1 MSQYQKGY
9 NARKRGRPRSANPN
23 ALDTDPGIAWDTG
36 WSSADV
42 DEQVKR
48 EERKCPTLT
57 WTGVGGSTF
66 TKSTTPADASTEA
79 ASARFQV

>member
-48 EERKCPTLT
+48 KEENDNFAY
-57 WTGVGGSTF
+57 F
-66 TKSTTPADASTEA
+66 TNQT
-79 ASARFQV
+79 R